1 MVRDTVNVMRPFVVG
16 GEKVGGTESREV
28 RSPWDGRVV
37 DEVAVATSAD
47 VDRALDV
54 AVEAFGRTRSQSAFD
69 RSKVLLASAG
79 AIRMRAEELTRLIVA
94 EGGKPYKNAKVEVA
108 RAASTLTWA
117 GEEAKRFTGEL
128 MRLDTEAT
136 ASGRMGVVRRFPIG
150 PVLGI
155 SPFNFPLNL
164 VCHKVGP
171 ALAAGNP
178 IVVKPASATPLS
190 ALALAD
196 VLVEAGAAD
205 AISVLTAPS
214 EQAER
219 AAQDDRIKKVSFTGS
234 TDVGWKL
241 KSLVPRKKVTLE
253 LGGNAA
259 VIVEPDTDLDHAADR
274 VSYGGFYQAG
284 QSCISVQRVLVHADV
299 YDTFCERLV
308 PRVEALVVG
317 DPSNEDTDVG
327 PLIDRD
333 ALDRVDA
340 WVQEALNGGARALT
354 GAKRE
359 DPCYLPTVLVDVR
372 PDMKVSCR
380 EVFGP
385 VVTVQ
390 PYERFIDAIAM
401 ANDSEYGLQAGVFT
415 NDIDKVFL
423 AHRDLEVGGV
433 IHNDVSAFRADQMPY
448 GGVKD
453 SGDGREGVRYA
464 MDEMSEIR
472 ILVLSGLEL

>member
-1 MVRDTVNVMRPFVVG
+1 VRGFILG
-16 GEKVGGTESREV
+16 GRTATGAESREV
-28 RSPWDGRVV
+28 RSPYSGDVV
-37 DEVAVATSAD
+37 DEVAVASPAD
-47 VDRALDV
+47 VDHALDV
-54 AVEAFGRTRSQSAFD
+54 ATTAFERTRKQSAHD
-69 RSKVLLASAG
+69 RSKVLLAAAAG
-79 AIRMRAEELTRLIVA
+79 INARADELARLIVD
-94 EGGKPYKNAKVEVA
+94 EGGKPLKNAKVEVQ
-108 RAASTLTWA
+108 RAVSTLTWSS
-117 GEEAKRFTGEL
+117 EEAKRFTGEAV
-128 MRLDTEAT
+128 RLDTEAT
-136 ASGRMGVVRRFPIG
+136 ASGRLGIVRRFPLG

-190 ALALAD
+190 AVTLGEILA
-196 VLVEAGAAD
+196 EAGAGD
-205 AISVLTAPS
+205 AISVITAPS
-214 EQAER
+214 SEAER

-241 KSLVPRKKVTLE
+241 KSLVPKKKVTLE

-259 VIVEPDTDLDHAADR
+259 VIIEPDADLDHAAER
-274 VSYGGFYQAG
+274 VAYGGFYQAG
-284 QSCISVQRVLVHADV
+284 QSCISVQRVYVESSV
-299 YDTFCERLV
+299 YASFLQMLAA
-308 PRVEALVVG
+308 RVEALVVG
-317 DPSNEDTDVG
+317 DPRSEDTDVG
-327 PLIDRD
+327 PLIDAD

-340 WVQEALNGGARALT
+340 WVQEAIAGGAKALC

-359 DPCYLPTVLVDVR
+359 DPCYLPTVLTDIR

-385 VVTVQ
+385 VVVVQ
-390 PYERFIDAIAM
+390 PYATFEQALAL

-415 NDIDKVFL
+415 NDTDKIFL
-423 AHRDLEVGGV
+423 AHRELEVGGV

-453 SGDGREGVRYA
+453 SGYGREGVRYA
-464 MDEMSEIR
+464 MEEMSEVR
-472 ILVLSGLEL
+472 ILVLSGISL

>member
-1 MVRDTVNVMRPFVVG
+1 MRPFILG
-16 GEKVGGTESREV
+16 GEKVTGAESREV
-28 RSPWDGRVV
+28 RSPWDGSVV
-37 DEVAVATSAD
+37 DEVAVATPAD

-54 AVEAFGRTRSQSAFD
+54 AAKAFGRTRRQSAFE
-69 RSKVLLASAG
+69 RSKILLSAAG

-94 EGGKPYKNAKVEVA
+94 EGGKPYKNAKVEVQ

-128 MRLDTEAT
+128 VRLDTEQT
-136 ASGRMGVVRRFPIG
+136 ASGRMGVVRRFPVG

-155 SPFNFPLNL
+155 APFNFPLNL

-171 ALAAGNP
+171 ALASGNP

-190 ALALAD
+190 AIALAEI
-196 VLVEAGAAD
+196 LVEAGAAD
-205 AISVLTAPS
+205 AVSVLTAPS
-214 EQAER
+214 SEAER

-259 VIVEPDTDLDHAADR
+259 VIVEPDADLDHAAER
-274 VSYGGFYQAG
+274 VAFGGFYQAG
-284 QSCISVQRVLVHADV
+284 QSCISVQRVLVHRDV
-299 YDTFCERLV
+299 YDVFCERVV
-308 PRVEALVVG
+308 PHVEALVVG

-327 PLIDRD
+327 PLIDSD
-333 ALDRVDA
+333 AVDRVDA
-340 WVQEALNGGARALT
+340 WVQEALSAGARALT

-359 DPCYLPTVLVDVR
+359 DPCYLPTVLTGVR

-385 VVTVQ
+385 VITVR
-390 PYERFIDAIAM
+390 PYDTFTDAIAM

-415 NDIDKVFL
+415 NDVDKIFL
-423 AHRDLEVGGV
+423 AHRELEVGGV

-453 SGDGREGVRYA
+453 SGTGREGVRYA
-464 MDEMSEIR
+464 MDEMSEVR
-472 ILVLSGLEL
+472 ILVLSGLDL

>member
-1 MVRDTVNVMRPFVVG
+1 MRAFIIG
-16 GEKVGGTESREV
+16 GEKVSGTQTREV
-28 RSPWDGRVV
+28 KSPWDGSVV
-37 DEVAVATSAD
+37 DEIAVASSSD

-54 AVEAFGRTRSQSAFD
+54 AARAFDVTRNASAYD
-69 RSKVLLASAG
+69 RSKMLIAAAG
-79 AIRMRAEELTRLIVA
+79 AIRMTAEELTRTIVR
-94 EGGKPYKNAKVEVA
+94 EGGKPYKNAKVEVQ
-108 RAASTLTWA
+108 RAVSTLTWA

-128 MRLDTEAT
+128 VRLDTEET
-136 ASGRMGVVRRFPIG
+136 AAGRLGVVRRFPLG

-155 SPFNFPLNL
+155 APFNFPLNL

-190 ALALAD
+190 ALALGEILA
-196 VLVEAGAAD
+196 EAGAGE
-205 AISVLTAPS
+205 AISVVTAS
-214 EQAER
+214 SSDAER
-219 AAQDDRIKKVSFTGS
+219 AAQDDRIKKISFTGS

-241 KSLVPRKKVTLE
+241 KSLVSKKKVTLE

-259 VIVEPDTDLDHAADR
+259 VIVEPDADLDHASER
-274 VSYGGFYQAG
+274 VAYGGFYQAG
-284 QSCISVQRVLVHADV
+284 QSCISVQRVLVHESV
-299 YDTFCERLV
+299 FGTFCERLV
-308 PRVEALVVG
+308 PQVEALVVG

-327 PLIDRD
+327 PLIDGD
-333 ALDRVDA
+333 ALDRIDA
-340 WVQEALNGGARALT
+340 WVQEALSSGAKALC

-359 DPCYLPTVLVDVR
+359 DPCYLPTVLTDVR

-390 PYERFIDAIAM
+390 PYATFDEAIAT
-401 ANDSEYGLQAGVFT
+401 ANDTEYGLQAGVFSG
-415 NDIDKVFL
+415 DVEKVFR
-423 AHRDLEVGGV
+423 AHRELRVGGV

-453 SGDGREGVRYA
+453 SGYGREGLRYA
-464 MDEMSEIR
+464 MDEMSEVR
-472 ILVLSGLEL
+472 ILVLSGLSL

>member
-1 MVRDTVNVMRPFVVG
+1 MRPFIVG
-16 GEKVGGTESREV
+16 GKHSTGADTREIK
-28 RSPWDGRVV
+28 SPWDGRVV
-37 DEVAVATSAD
+37 DEVAVASSSD
-47 VDRALDV
+47 VDHAL
-54 AVEAFGRTRSQSAFD
+54 AIAAEAFQATRRQSAHD
-69 RSKVLLASAG
+69 RSKVLLAAAG
-79 AIRMRAEELTRLIVA
+79 AIRMRGEELTRLIVA
-94 EGGKPYKNAKVEVA
+94 EGGKPYKSAKVEVQ

-128 MRLDTEAT
+128 VRLDTEST
-136 ASGRMGVVRRFPIG
+136 AGGRMGVVRRFPIG

-190 ALALAD
+190 ALALGD
-196 VLVEAGAAD
+196 ILVEAGAGE

-214 EQAER
+214 SEAER

-259 VIVEPDTDLDHAADR
+259 VIVDQDADIEHAAAR

-284 QSCISVQRVLVHADV
+284 QSCISVQRVYVQSNVYAAFLQALVA
-299 YDTFCERLV
+299 
-308 PRVEALVVG
+308 RVEALVVG
-317 DPSNEDTDVG
+317 DPSDEDTDVG

-333 ALDRVDA
+333 ALDKVDA
-340 WVQEALNGGARALT
+340 WVQEALGGGAKALC

-359 DPCYLPTVLVDVR
+359 DPLFLPTVLTDVR
-372 PDMKVSCR
+372 PDMKVSCK
-380 EVFGP
+380 EIFGP

-390 PYERFIDAIAM
+390 PFATFPDAIAM

-415 NDIDKVFL
+415 NDIEKVFL
-423 AHRDLEVGGV
+423 AHRELEVGGV

-453 SGDGREGVRYA
+453 SGYGREGVKYA
-464 MDEMSEIR
+464 MDEMSEVR